1 MLSAAC
7 VFGCTGSSVG
17 LMTPLLPALCFQ
29 LDMSPGY
36 CWPLK
41 ASQSQVVFNLPTKV
55 QPTAV
60 TVQHSVETNLW
71 HVSSAPRDFAV
82 FVSVCWYM
90 GLGCGC
96 RETPPLGDIL
106 EKRTSTSLEQ
116 CSRGDSAPP
125 HSPPELQELL
135 ELRRPRFGTSVD
147 LLPCALSRRA
157 WMRKERRKLCLGNS
171 PMMSGKR

>member
-1 MLSAAC
+1 MLIAAF

-82 FVSVCWYM
+82 FVSVW
-90 GLGCGC
+90 
-96 RETPPLGDIL
+96 
-106 EKRTSTSLEQ
+106 Q

>member
-1 MLSAAC
+1 MLIAAF

-36 CWPLK
+36 CWRLK
-41 ASQSQVVFNLPTKV
+41 ESQSQVVFNLPTKV

-96 RETPPLGDIL
+96 RETPLLGDIL

-116 CSRGDSAPP
+116 CSRETQP
-125 HSPPELQELL
+125 HHILHQSC
-135 ELRRPRFGTSVD
+135 RS
-147 LLPCALSRRA
+147 CWS
-157 WMRKERRKLCLGNS
+157 
-171 PMMSGKR
+171 SGGPGLAQVLTCYPVLYLVGPG

>member
-1 MLSAAC
+1 MLIAAF

-36 CWPLK
+36 CWHLK
-41 ASQSQVVFNLPTKV
+41 ESQSQVVFNLPTKV
-55 QPTAV
+55 QLTAV

-90 GLGCGC
+90 GLGCGIGIGI
-96 RETPPLGDIL
+96 RDRDWNTGYGIGMWDWE
-106 EKRTSTSLEQ
+106 
-116 CSRGDSAPP
+116 
-125 HSPPELQELL
+125 
-135 ELRRPRFGTSVD
+135 
-147 LLPCALSRRA
+147 
-157 WMRKERRKLCLGNS
+157 
-171 PMMSGKR
+171 